1 MEIINQ
7 SVNSVPEFCVDAKIK
22 HRDVPGT
29 TFSDV
34 IRDVVYDV
42 NVQQVNAGKAVQ
54 QMISG
59 EADNIHD
66 VMIAVEKARTSFDLL
81 MEVRNK
87 ALDMYRELMR
97 IQI

>member
-1 MEIINQ
+1 MEIIGH
-7 SVNSVPEFCVDAKIK
+7 SVNTVPEFCIDAKIK
-22 HRDVPGT
+22 HQATPET

-34 IRDVVYDV
+34 IRDVVCDV
-42 NVQQVNAGKAVQ
+42 NAQQVNAGKAVQ